1 MTRAIILGAQSSILA
16 RRTQR
21 ALEVS
26 RLPTAIEGD
35 PLALGSALLRSSEP
49 AWIVR
54 AGAWPVAFR
63 APPESLTG
71 RPLLALGARRR
82 PGEGDA
88 LDDGWKALL
97 EATGGDLKRW
107 PERRAVSLDSV
118 WVEAPAALGAL
129 LAEGRSLEEAVRALA
144 RRGAYRAVR
153 VADLDVRWSERLRVI
168 QAITTLHRGGAE
180 RIAVSLIEGL
190 PSQGVDVALAVLD
203 RPIRATLDPPPGTVH
218 LADRASGRAA
228 RVASLADLAHRFG
241 ADLVHAH
248 LLDGPEIHALAASS
262 VPVII
267 TLHNERPGWPEGIT
281 PLPKGAC
288 ALFLACSLA
297 VRRDAVDAGL
307 AAPVRAAWNAI
318 DPAPFS
324 AARARAKTPDGA
336 AVLLSVA
343 NYRPQKRLEEL
354 PRILA
359 ELIAQGRA
367 ARMIL
372 VGERE
377 RGASVAA
384 IAARLRAIASELD
397 VADQIR
403 EVGSDDDVAR
413 FYAEADVLVS
423 ASAHEGLS
431 LAHLEA
437 LAAGLPVITTDVGG
451 ARELAAKHRH
461 VRVVAPNA
469 PPRVFADAVIAMLDE
484 VRGDPARAERDGL
497 APDFCAPRMAERHAE
512 LYRRALAPPSRPD
525 GGLVLVTNNFSTGG
539 AQSSARRLLTT
550 LAGAGVRVRAAVIE
564 EQAAY
569 PTPGRAALQSA
580 GIPVF
585 AAPRAGETDPLRTAR
600 AVASFIDEEPVAAVL
615 FWNLIPEHKILLA
628 DMLIQTP
635 VFDVSPGEMCYA
647 SLDRYFCRPRPALP
661 YLSPRDYGALLAGVI
676 VKYKGEAEHAA
687 HTLGAP
693 VHVIPNGVA
702 IPREPPS
709 RRARAPSSPMI
720 VGTLARI
727 SPDKKLEQLL
737 AAAARAARAAPSMPP
752 WELRIAGG
760 VERGAEAYAADL
772 TAMSAGLPV
781 RWVGDV
787 DSMAFLRDLDLF
799 ALISEPAGC
808 PNASLEAM
816 ARGLPVVATDA
827 GGASEQVIDNENG
840 RLVAR
845 GDAVALGDA
854 MIELARDEARRRAY
868 GDASFQRAAVHF
880 NVFRMAS
887 QYARICLGREL
898 APESRSFSPTP
909 RHP

>member
-1 MTRAIILGAQSSILA
+1 MTRAILLGAQSPILA
-16 RRTQR
+16 RRTRR
-21 ALEVS
+21 ALESCGLGV
-26 RLPTAIEGD
+26 PAEIEGD
-35 PLALGSALLRSSEP
+35 PLALGSSLLRLSDP
-49 AWIVR
+49 VWIVR

-63 APPESLTG
+63 APPQSSTG

-82 PGEGDA
+82 PGGGDA

-153 VADLDVRWSERLRVI
+153 VADLDVRVSERLRVI

-180 RIAVSLIEGL
+180 RIAVSLMEGL

-203 RPIRATLDPPPGTVH
+203 RPVRATLEAPPGTVH

-228 RVASLADLAHRFG
+228 RVASLTDLARRFG
-241 ADLVHAH
+241 ADLIHAH
-248 LLDGPEIHALAASS
+248 LLDRPEILALSASS

-267 TLHNERPGWPEGIT
+267 TLHNERPGWPEGIAS
-281 PLPKGAC
+281 LAKDAC

-307 AAPVRAAWNAI
+307 AAPVRTAWNAI

-324 AARARAKTPDGA
+324 AARARGDPPAQRD
-336 AVLLSVA
+336 AVALLSVA

-354 PRILA
+354 PRVLA
-359 ELIAQGRA
+359 DLIAQGRS
-367 ARMIL
+367 ARLTL

-377 RGASVAA
+377 RGALVADVA
-384 IAARLRAIASELD
+384 SRLSAIASELG
-397 VADQIR
+397 VADRID
-403 EVGSDDDVAR
+403 EVGSDDNVER
-413 FYAEADVLVS
+413 FYAAADVLVS

-437 LAAGLPVITTDVGG
+437 LAAGLPVVTTDVGG

-461 VRVVAPNA
+461 VHVVSPNA
-469 PPRVFADAVIAMLDE
+469 PPRARALADAVIAAIDE
-484 VRGDPARAERDGL
+484 RRGGSARAEIRGDSAPSEGHGL
-497 APDFCAPRMAERHAE
+497 APDFYAPRMAERHAE
-512 LYRRALAPPSRPD
+512 LYRRALSPPSRPD
-525 GGLVLVTNNFSTGG
+525 GALVLVTNNFSTGG

-550 LAGAGVRVRAAVIE
+550 LAAAGVPVRAAVIE

-569 PTPGRAALQSA
+569 PTPGRTALQNA

-585 AAPRAGETDPLRTAR
+585 AAPRAGDTDPLRTAR
-600 AVASFIDEEPVAAVL
+600 AVASFIDEDPAAAVL

-628 DMLIQTP
+628 DMLLQTP
-635 VFDVSPGEMCYA
+635 VFDVSPGEMSYA

-661 YLSPRDYGALLAGVI
+661 YLTPRDYGALLEGVI
-676 VKYKGEAEHAA
+676 VKYTGEAERAA
-687 HTLGAP
+687 RTLGAP

-702 IPREPPS
+702 IPQERPS
-709 RRARAPSSPMI
+709 RRASTPSPRII

-737 AAAARAARAAPSMPP
+737 AAAARAAPLMPP

-772 TAMSAGLPV
+772 AAMSAGLPV

-787 DSMAFLRDLDLF
+787 DAAAFLLDLDLF
-799 ALISEPAGC
+799 ALVSEPAGC

-816 ARGLPVVATDA
+816 ARGLPLVATDA
-827 GGASEQVIDNENG
+827 GGASEQVIDGENG
-840 RLVAR
+840 RLVPR
-845 GDAVALGDA
+845 GDGVALGDA
-854 MIELARDEARRRAY
+854 ILELARDDARRRAY
-868 GDASFQRAAVHF
+868 GEASFKRAAQHF

-887 QYARICLGREL
+887 QYARICLGRAL
-898 APESRSFSPTP
+898 
-909 RHP
+909 